1 MIIGRESKKQFT
13 LRIALHMKKPH
24 NFCCDTCKR
33 IFLLIK
39 KTISANFLYLRK
51 SGSQHELHSSLQS
64 NPTMEKGEPSN
75 VSYEEFEPF
84 CKWKKLED
92 SDVLEVHLPDFK
104 KEELRVRIK
113 NNSILTVSGEHPTA
127 KDGKK
132 MHFNREIKLPKDIYP
147 DQIRAKFGGS
157 ILSITMPK
165 KASSPEIAKP
175 SPDAASDGKLTASNN
190 DNGKPK
196 NFISRLTSPLSRLKF
211 SKETATAMAAAVVI
225 LAFGVYYLIKN

>member
-51 SGSQHELHSSLQS
+51 RGSQHELHSSLQS

-92 SDVLEVHLPDFK
+92 SDVLEVHLPGIIYQLTLSSAFSLYYSQSFEIQNCTCKQTSRK
-104 KEELRVRIK
+104 K
-113 NNSILTVSGEHPTA
+113 N
-127 KDGKK
+127 
-132 MHFNREIKLPKDIYP
+132 
-147 DQIRAKFGGS
+147 
-157 ILSITMPK
+157 
-165 KASSPEIAKP
+165 
-175 SPDAASDGKLTASNN
+175 
-190 DNGKPK
+190 
-196 NFISRLTSPLSRLKF
+196 
-211 SKETATAMAAAVVI
+211 
-225 LAFGVYYLIKN
+225 